1 MIIRNA
7 WKIQKDIGRSRHGG
21 EGAIENWHIF
31 ESEDWQSNL
40 TIIGFDMLPPGTSIA
55 VHEHIHEEK
64 LYFVM
69 DGTGIM
75 TVNGERARV
84 VPGDAVPL
92 NAGGSHGIENDS
104 DKPLMIMVIE
114 CKMTREA
121 KLASEKVDPHL
132 RGAAADVVA
141 AFEKEKAKSPA

>member
-1 MIIRNA
+1 VIIRNA
-7 WKIQKDIGRSRHGG
+7 WKIQKDVGRSRHGG

-40 TIIGFDMLPPGTSIA
+40 TIIGFDILPPGTSIA
-55 VHEHIHEEK
+55 EHPHVHEEK

-69 DGTGIM
+69 EGTGIM
-75 TVNGERARV
+75 IVNGERERV
-84 VPGDAVPL
+84 VAGDAVPCF
-92 NAGGSHGIENDS
+92 AGGSHGIENDS
-104 DKPLMIMVIE
+104 DKPLMIFVIE

-121 KLASEKVDPHL
+121 KLASEKVDPRL

-141 AFEKEKAKSPA
+141 AFEKDKAKSPA

>member
-1 MIIRNA
+1 VIVRNA
-7 WKIQKDIGRSRHGG
+7 WKIQKDVGRSRHGG

-40 TIIGFDMLPPGTSIA
+40 TIIGFDILPPGTSIA
-55 VHEHIHEEK
+55 VHKHIHEEK

-69 DGTGIM
+69 EGTGLM
-75 TVNGERARV
+75 TVNGEQQQV

-92 NAGGSHGIENDS
+92 NAGGSHGLKNDS
-104 DKPLMIMVIE
+104 DKPLMVMVIE

-121 KLASEKVDPHL
+121 KLESEKILLHL
-132 RGAAADVVA
+132 RGAAADMIA
-141 AFEKEKAKSPA
+141 EIEKKKPQ

>member
-1 MIIRNA
+1 MLIRNA

-55 VHEHIHEEK
+55 VHDHIHEEK

-69 DGTGIM
+69 EGTGIM
-75 TVNGERARV
+75 TVNGERAPVER
-84 VPGDAVPL
+84 GDAVPCP
-92 NAGGSHGIENDS
+92 AGGSHGIENNS

-121 KLASEKVDPHL
+121 KLASEKVDPQL

-141 AFEKEKAKSPA
+141 AFEKAKAKSPA